1 MSRVIFHVD
10 VNSAFLSWSAAYRVR
25 VLGEREDLR
34 DIPSAV
40 AGERAE
46 RHGIILAKSI
56 PAKKCGVK
64 TGEQIFLA
72 QQKCPGLKLV
82 PPDYALYV
90 EASRRFIALLREFAP
105 VVEQYSIDE
114 AWADLSGT
122 EGLYGSPVAA
132 AELLRARIREEL
144 GFTVNIG
151 ISSNK
156 LLAKM
161 AGEFEK
167 PDKVHTLFPEE
178 VPQKLWP
185 LPVRELFMLGPAT
198 ERRLNRIGIHTI
210 GELAQA
216 DPELLL
222 HYLNKPGLA
231 LWHSANG
238 RCSEE
243 LLAQPEA
250 NKGYGNSTTL
260 PADVTTEAGAQRV
273 LLSLCETVAMRLRR
287 DGKAARCISVSLRS
301 ADFVT
306 FSHQTMLREAVHGT
320 EELFRCAIDEAWAD
334 LSGTEGLYGSPVAA
348 AELLRAR
355 IREELGFTVNIGI
368 SSNKLLA
375 KMAGEFE
382 KPDKVH
388 TLFPEEVP
396 QKLWPLPVR
405 ELFMLG
411 PATERRLNRI
421 GIHTIGELAQADPE
435 LLLHY
440 LNKPGLALWHSAN
453 GRCSEELLAQPEANK
468 GYGNSTTLP
477 ADVTTEAGAQRVL
490 LSLCETVA
498 MRLRRDGKAARCI
511 SVSLRSADFV
521 TFSHQT
527 MLREAVHGT
536 EELFR
541 CACRVFA
548 EAWDGQTPLR
558 QLGVQATR
566 LEEPQP
572 RQLDLFAVGGAQQ
585 YARKA
590 ILDGTVDAL
599 REKYGEGV
607 IRRARFTGA
616 DTVLAGGLSRER
628 RTGITKPLD
637 AE

>member
-34 DIPSAV
+34 GIPSAV

-90 EASRRFIALLREFAP
+90 QASRRFIALLREFAP

-320 EELFRCAIDEAWAD
+320 EELFRCACRSLPRHGTGRRRCASSACRPQGWRSRSRASLTCLPWAARSSMPARRSWMGPWMPCVRNMARAS
-334 LSGTEGLYGSPVAA
+334 SGGRALPARTPCWQAGCPGS
-348 AELLRAR
+348 
-355 IREELGFTVNIGI
+355 G
-368 SSNKLLA
+368 
-375 KMAGEFE
+375 
-382 KPDKVH
+382 
-388 TLFPEEVP
+388 
-396 QKLWPLPVR
+396 
-405 ELFMLG
+405 
-411 PATERRLNRI
+411 
-421 GIHTIGELAQADPE
+421 
-435 LLLHY
+435 
-440 LNKPGLALWHSAN
+440 GLASQSRWMRSKRH
-453 GRCSEELLAQPEANK
+453 
-468 GYGNSTTLP
+468 
-477 ADVTTEAGAQRVL
+477 
-490 LSLCETVA
+490 ET
-498 MRLRRDGKAARCI
+498 D
-511 SVSLRSADFV
+511 
-521 TFSHQT
+521 
-527 MLREAVHGT
+527 
-536 EELFR
+536 
-541 CACRVFA
+541 
-548 EAWDGQTPLR
+548 
-558 QLGVQATR
+558 
-566 LEEPQP
+566 
-572 RQLDLFAVGGAQQ
+572 
-585 YARKA
+585 
-590 ILDGTVDAL
+590 
-599 REKYGEGV
+599 
-607 IRRARFTGA
+607 A
-616 DTVLAGGLSRER
+616 DTPQHCQG
-628 RTGITKPLD
+628 
-637 AE
+637 

>member
-1 MSRVIFHVD
+1 MQRLIFHVD
-10 VNSAFLSWSAAYRVR
+10 VNSAFLSWEAARRVAN
-25 VLGEREDLR
+25 GEPDLR
-34 DIPSAV
+34 LIPSAIGGDRGKRTGV
-40 AGERAE
+40 
-46 RHGIILAKSI
+46 ILAKSI
-56 PAKKCGVK
+56 PAKKFGVT
-64 TGEQIFLA
+64 TGEPVAMALR
-72 QQKCPGLKLV
+72 KCPQLVLAKPDFGLYTRNSK
-82 PPDYALYV
+82 A
-90 EASRRFIALLREFAP
+90 FIAICRRFAP
-105 VVEQYSIDE
+105 VVEQVSIDE
-114 AWADLSGT
+114 CFLDMTGT
-122 EGLYGSPVAA
+122 GLLYPDPIAIAHTIKDTIFS
-132 AELLRARIREEL
+132 EL
-144 GFTVNIG
+144 GFTVNVG
-151 ISSNK
+151 IAPNK

-161 AGEFEK
+161 ASDFEK
-167 PDKVHTLFPEE
+167 PNKVHTLFASEI
-178 VPQKLWP
+178 PQKLWP

-243 LLAQPEA
+243 LLPQPEA

-273 LLSLCETVAMRLRR
+273 LLSLCETV
-287 DGKAARCISVSLRS
+287 
-301 ADFVT
+301 T
-306 FSHQTMLREAVHGT
+306 
-320 EELFRCAIDEAWAD
+320 
-334 LSGTEGLYGSPVAA
+334 
-348 AELLRAR
+348 
-355 IREELGFTVNIGI
+355 
-368 SSNKLLA
+368 
-375 KMAGEFE
+375 
-382 KPDKVH
+382 
-388 TLFPEEVP
+388 
-396 QKLWPLPVR
+396 
-405 ELFMLG
+405 
-411 PATERRLNRI
+411 
-421 GIHTIGELAQADPE
+421 
-435 LLLHY
+435 
-440 LNKPGLALWHSAN
+440 
-453 GRCSEELLAQPEANK
+453 
-468 GYGNSTTLP
+468 
-477 ADVTTEAGAQRVL
+477 
-490 LSLCETVA
+490 

>member
-1 MSRVIFHVD
+1 MIFHVD

-25 VLGEREDLR
+25 VLGEQEDLR

-56 PAKKCGVK
+56 PAKKVRRENRRADLSG
-64 TGEQIFLA
+64 A
-72 QQKCPGLKLV
+72 AKCPGLKLV

-132 AELLRARIREEL
+132 AELLRTRIREEL

-167 PDKVHTLFPEE
+167 AGQGPHAVPRGGAAEALAAAGAGAVHA
-178 VPQKLWP
+178 
-185 LPVRELFMLGPAT
+185 RACHG
-198 ERRLNRIGIHTI
+198 RRLNRIGIHTI

-216 DPELLL
+216 DPELVL

-243 LLAQPEA
+243 LLP
-250 NKGYGNSTTL
+250 
-260 PADVTTEAGAQRV
+260 
-273 LLSLCETVAMRLRR
+273 
-287 DGKAARCISVSLRS
+287 
-301 ADFVT
+301 
-306 FSHQTMLREAVHGT
+306 
-320 EELFRCAIDEAWAD
+320 
-334 LSGTEGLYGSPVAA
+334 
-348 AELLRAR
+348 
-355 IREELGFTVNIGI
+355 
-368 SSNKLLA
+368 
-375 KMAGEFE
+375 
-382 KPDKVH
+382 
-388 TLFPEEVP
+388 
-396 QKLWPLPVR
+396 
-405 ELFMLG
+405 
-411 PATERRLNRI
+411 
-421 GIHTIGELAQADPE
+421 
-435 LLLHY
+435 
-440 LNKPGLALWHSAN
+440 
-453 GRCSEELLAQPEANK
+453 QPEANK

-628 RTGITKPLD
+628 RTGLTKPLD

>member
-1 MSRVIFHVD
+1 MPRVIFHVD

-25 VLGEREDLR
+25 VLGEQEDLR

-90 EASRRFIALLREFAP
+90 EASRRFVALLREFAP

-216 DPELLL
+216 DPELVL

-287 DGKAARCISVSLRS
+287 QGLYCSGVQVTIKDSSFRSISRQKRLESPTRLMKDIQRAAMELTRS
-301 ADFVT
+301 AWRAPTPIRMLTVT
-306 FSHQTMLREAVHGT
+306 ALHIT
-320 EELFRCAIDEAWAD
+320 E
-334 LSGTEGLYGSPVAA
+334 S
-348 AELLRAR
+348 AE
-355 IREELGFTVNIGI
+355 
-368 SSNKLLA
+368 S
-375 KMAGEFE
+375 FE
-382 KPDKVH
+382 
-388 TLFPEEVP
+388 
-396 QKLWPLPVR
+396 
-405 ELFMLG
+405 
-411 PATERRLNRI
+411 
-421 GIHTIGELAQADPE
+421 
-435 LLLHY
+435 
-440 LNKPGLALWHSAN
+440 
-453 GRCSEELLAQPEANK
+453 
-468 GYGNSTTLP
+468 
-477 ADVTTEAGAQRVL
+477 
-490 LSLCETVA
+490 
-498 MRLRRDGKAARCI
+498 
-511 SVSLRSADFV
+511 
-521 TFSHQT
+521 
-527 MLREAVHGT
+527 
-536 EELFR
+536 
-541 CACRVFA
+541 
-548 EAWDGQTPLR
+548 
-558 QLGVQATR
+558 
-566 LEEPQP
+566 
-572 RQLDLFAVGGAQQ
+572 QLDLLGAGRAVSDARQEKLESAVRAIRDKFGDGSITFGSGEPPGA
-585 YARKA
+585 K
-590 ILDGTVDAL
+590 GN
-599 REKYGEGV
+599 
-607 IRRARFTGA
+607 
-616 DTVLAGGLSRER
+616 
-628 RTGITKPLD
+628 
-637 AE
+637 